1 MTWRP
6 ARVAAQA
13 DHLAVRRRPGRCLL
27 RYEGYQCCG
36 PRSRTRRE
44 QEEMM
49 RVLGYVV
56 VIEMVGLGA
65 VLGVLAVKGLP
76 DARRYIEMRKM

>member
-1 MTWRP
+1 LPPRAAAVWGYIRASRVLGIHPRDMAALAGRGRGP
-6 ARVAAQA
+6 AES
-13 DHLAVRRRPGRCLL
+13 RRNI
-27 RYEGYQCCG
+27 
-36 PRSRTRRE
+36 
-44 QEEMM
+44 M
-49 RVLGYVV
+49 RILGYVV